1 MKSAIVFL
9 QTLLFTWESVWKK
22 NEFEKSSILEIFH
35 KYGILKSNK
44 ILIFSFKSDTKWVT
58 EFMKQVSCIS
68 LLLYMY
74 YECPKLP
81 IKNCHFLICEGEN
94 LGEKRFVKS
103 VFQTCYKILPFQWE
117 SSNFEVEIING
128 KVAPNVKDVI
138 ETIKRGCPIFFR
150 HSS

>member
-1 MKSAIVFL
+1 MTLILIPEEIGWPMKTAIVFL

-35 KYGILKSNK
+35 KYGIKKSNK

-58 EFMKQVSCIS
+58 EFMKQVSGIS

-81 IKNCHFLICEGEN
+81 IKNCHCLRCEGEN
-94 LGEKRFVKS
+94 LEEKRFVKF
-103 VFQTCYKILPFQWE
+103 VFLPDFL
-117 SSNFEVEIING
+117 
-128 KVAPNVKDVI
+128 
-138 ETIKRGCPIFFR
+138 
-150 HSS
+150 

>member
-1 MKSAIVFL
+1 MPEEIGWPMKSAIVFL
-9 QTLLFTWESVWKK
+9 QTLLFTWGSVWKK

-35 KYGILKSNK
+35 KYGIKKSNK

-81 IKNCHFLICEGEN
+81 NKNCLFLICEMKIWKKN
-94 LGEKRFVKS
+94 DWLKS
-103 VFQTCYKILPFQWE
+103 FFFQTFYEFLPF
-117 SSNFEVEIING
+117 SVG
-128 KVAPNVKDVI
+128 K
-138 ETIKRGCPIFFR
+138 EQF
-150 HSS
+150 

>member
-1 MKSAIVFL
+1 MTWILIPEEIGWPMKTAIVFL

-35 KYGILKSNK
+35 KYGIKKSNK

-81 IKNCHFLICEGEN
+81 VKNCHFLISEGEN
-94 LGEKRFVKS
+94 LEEKRFVKI
-103 VFQTCYKILPFQWE
+103 VFLSDFLSIFAIF
-117 SSNFEVEIING
+117 SG
-128 KVAPNVKDVI
+128 KVAI
-138 ETIKRGCPIFFR
+138 LR
-150 HSS
+150 

>member
-1 MKSAIVFL
+1 MIWILMPEQIDGPMKSPIVFL

-35 KYGILKSNK
+35 KYGIKKSNK

-58 EFMKQVSCIS
+58 EFTKHVSCIS

-81 IKNCHFLICEGEN
+81 IKNCHFLRCEGEN
-94 LGEKRFVKS
+94 LEEKRFVKF
-103 VFQTCYKILPFQWE
+103 VFLPDFLWFFAFF
-117 SSNFEVEIING
+117 SG
-128 KVAPNVKDVI
+128 KVAI
-138 ETIKRGCPIFFR
+138 LR
-150 HSS
+150 